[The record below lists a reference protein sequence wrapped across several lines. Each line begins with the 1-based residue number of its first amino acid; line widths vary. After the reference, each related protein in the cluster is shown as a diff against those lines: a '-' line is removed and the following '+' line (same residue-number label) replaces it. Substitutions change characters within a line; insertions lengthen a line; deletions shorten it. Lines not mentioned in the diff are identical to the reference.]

1 MRLHRSAI
9 TPLVLFVL
17 AILTLPLSTAQAQT
31 PALEGDYLYLEAES
45 DPIGEAIEAAVSGM
59 NFITRPIARGRL
71 TRTNEPYQR
80 VSIRLGSDEVT
91 VTMDDR
97 EPIVARPDGNPMKW
111 TREDGEVLDL
121 TTRWVDGALEQTF
134 VAEDGQRANRF
145 VLSPDGDRMEHHVT
159 VTSPRLAQPLT
170 YLLRYARQ

>member
-1 MRLHRSAI
+1 MRLQRSAI
-9 TPLVLFVL
+9 APVALFVL
-17 AILTLPLSTAQAQT
+17 AVIAFPISTAQAQT
-31 PALEGDYLYLEAES
+31 PALEGDYRYLEAES
-45 DPIGEAIEAAVSGM
+45 DAIGEAIEAAIARM

-80 VSIRLGSDEVT
+80 VSIRLGTDEVT

-121 TTRWVDGALEQTF
+121 TTRWVNGALEQTF

-145 VLSPDGDRMEHHVT
+145 VLSPGGDRMELHVT

-170 YLLRYARQ
+170 YVLRYARE

>member
-1 MRLHRSAI
+1 MPLHHSAI
-9 TPLVLFVL
+9 VPLALFAL
-17 AILTLPLSTAQAQT
+17 AVVGFPVSSAQAQT
-31 PALEGDYLYLEAES
+31 PALAGDYVYLEAES
-45 DPIGEAIEAAVSGM
+45 DPIGDAIEQAVSGM

-80 VSIRLGSDEVT
+80 VSIRIDDNEVAIIT
-91 VTMDDR
+91 DDR
-97 EPIVARPDGNPMKW
+97 APIVARPDGNPMKW

-145 VLSPDGDRMEHHVT
+145 VLSPDGDRLELHVT
-159 VTSPRLAQPLT
+159 VTSPRLAQPLS
-170 YLLRYARQ
+170 YVLRYGRQ

>member
-1 MRLHRSAI
+1 MPLHRSAI
-9 TPLVLFVL
+9 VPLALFAL
-17 AILTLPLSTAQAQT
+17 AVGGFPISGAQAQT

-45 DPIGEAIEAAVSGM
+45 DPIRDAIEQAVSGM

-80 VSIRLGSDEVT
+80 VSIRIGSDDVT
-91 VTMDDR
+91 VTTDDR
-97 EPIVARPDGNPMKW
+97 APIVARPDGNPMKW

-134 VAEDGQRANRF
+134 VAEDGQRVNRF
-145 VLSPDGDRMEHHVT
+145 VLGPDGDRLELHVT

-170 YLLRYARQ
+170 YVLRYQRQ